1 MSVKYRLAAL
11 LLALAAVV
19 GILGLSR
26 VSADEIEIYLLAEND
41 VMADLPVEAMPAWI
55 GGALYIP
62 YTAFDWTVTKVNL
75 GVSYGMIRE
84 GEEYLLTLYSLND
97 ILTFD
102 LNRGTCVDRRGNPQ
116 NMRAVYRNGYVFV
129 PAAAVCSFFDL
140 GYTYTPTNY
149 GTLIRITNGQQRL
162 GSEFVQYAEGSMRER
177 YNRYLKQLS
186 PPTPVVTA
194 TPKVTATPQP
204 SATATQTPVNT
215 PRPSTQPRPTPSPT
229 PTPNG
234 DEDEDD
240 DPEELIVYLSF
251 LCTGGGD
258 LDGIL
263 EQLSISNVGALFLFR
278 PSELE
283 DYGEQL
289 RQISGSGHQI
299 GFILASDTLG
309 EARKELELGGT
320 LLARLAHT
328 TSHTVYLENGG
339 SELAAGLTEEGWAWW
354 TGQARQLEDT
364 RSAYNRCNAL
374 LASLEGFHG
383 TVRVLLDDGAGT
395 ADTLARLLPR
405 LPGENCQVRLPVE
418 TLF

>member
-1 MSVKYRLAAL
+1 MKLQYRLAAL
-11 LLALAAVV
+11 LLAAASVL
-19 GILGLSR
+19 GILGLNR
-26 VSADEIEIYLLAEND
+26 ASADEIDIYLLAEND

-55 GGALYIP
+55 GGVLYIP

-75 GVSYGMIRE
+75 GVSYGQVRE
-84 GEEYLLTLYSLND
+84 GDEYLLTLYSLDN

-102 LNRGTCVDRRGNPQ
+102 VNRGTCVDRRDNPQ

-129 PAAAVCSFFDL
+129 PVAAVCSFFGL

-186 PPTPVVTA
+186 PPTPVVTT

-204 SATATQTPVNT
+204 SATSTQTPVNT
-215 PRPSTQPRPTPSPT
+215 PRPSTQPRPTPT
-229 PTPNG
+229 PTQ
-234 DEDEDD
+234 DEDEEE
-240 DPEELIVYLSF
+240 PEELTVYLSF

-263 EQLSISNVGALFLFR
+263 EQLSVSNVRALFLFR
-278 PSELE
+278 PGQLE
-283 DYGEQL
+283 DYGAQL
-289 RQISGSGHQI
+289 RQIAGSGHQI
-299 GFILASDTLG
+299 GFSLTGTTG
-309 EARKELELGGT
+309 EELLEELDRGQE

-328 TSHTVYLENGG
+328 ASHTFYLENGD
-339 SELAAGLTEEGWAWW
+339 SALAAGLTEQGLACW
-354 TGQARQLEDT
+354 TGQAKQLEDG
-364 RSAYNRCNAL
+364 RSDYNRCNAL
-374 LASLEGFHG
+374 LAALESYHG
-383 TVRVLLDDGAGT
+383 SVRVLLDDGAGT

-405 LPGENCQVRLPVE
+405 LSGANCVARLPVE